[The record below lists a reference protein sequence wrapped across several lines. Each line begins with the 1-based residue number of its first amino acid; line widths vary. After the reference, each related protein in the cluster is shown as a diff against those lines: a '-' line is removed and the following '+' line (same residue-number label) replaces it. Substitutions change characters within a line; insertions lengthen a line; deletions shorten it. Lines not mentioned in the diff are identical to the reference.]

1 MDFKREQWLLKLC
14 VYLRM
19 AKIIPRSS
27 FLFSSD
33 IRYFKYM
40 YYLASAKGRFKI
52 TKNLQIAPLKPY
64 SFVKKISDH
73 LVPSTVHPITLFFRG
88 PSVFKH
94 TSKRKRIS
102 TKNHSFVVF
111 FRERIFFR
119 GFSWKRMLLQNLF
132 FRRKIAKKYSFV
144 VFRKS
149 ANRPRKGIS
158 AKEKTTKEQGRLYL
172 SKTGLHFTE

>member
-1 MDFKREQWLLKLC
+1 MKLC

-102 TKNHSFVVF
+102 AKNHSFAVF
-111 FRERIFFR
+111 HEKECSYKTSSFAEKSRKNILSWFFENPQTDRE
-119 GFSWKRMLLQNLF
+119 S
-132 FRRKIAKKYSFV
+132 
-144 VFRKS
+144 
-149 ANRPRKGIS
+149 RKGIS